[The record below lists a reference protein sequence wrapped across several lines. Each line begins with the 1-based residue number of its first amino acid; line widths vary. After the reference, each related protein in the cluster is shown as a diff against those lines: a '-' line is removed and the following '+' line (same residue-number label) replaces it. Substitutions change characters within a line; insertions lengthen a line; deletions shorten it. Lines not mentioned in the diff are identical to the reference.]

1 MKKLIIVES
10 PNKIKK
16 IKSFLTDTDQEQY
29 EVISSIGHIRELST
43 SGKFGLGLDLEQ
55 MTPKYKIT
63 KDKKDV
69 IAQINDASKQADVI
83 YLATDPDREGE
94 SIAWHIIEVIDGHE
108 QKHFERIIF
117 NEITKDAVVDSLEH
131 PTSLNQALI
140 NSQEARRILD
150 RMIGF
155 RLSFLTKKKIAAKSS
170 GRVKSSVLKIIIDRE
185 REIEAFVPQTWFNLE
200 VHHSKQNILKYVDA
214 KLKEVK
220 VDSKEELEKIIKQL
234 DPKKFTL
241 VDTKKTLKTIKP
253 PEPLEM
259 ATLLIK
265 AYAQLGF
272 SNAMTTSVAQK
283 LYEKGFISYPR
294 TDSKRISSTTFL
306 SQAQAFIQDKT
317 DSKFNSLK
325 FTKAKNDQ
333 DAHEAIR
340 PVEVLEPNALST
352 KLDARELKLYD
363 LIWRLTLQ
371 TFMDAAKQETTTYI
385 YENNGFLFTISAT
398 RIKTEGFKQLD
409 LKSEKVLWDGP
420 KTFGVKPSDIK
431 AVKHETKPPARY
443 NQATLIKK
451 MKEEGI
457 GRPST
462 YSATTSGLIKY
473 NYVNNEK
480 GVLIPTQMGKEV
492 TALLQQSFSDIISE
506 KYTSFLEEELDKI
519 SLGELNHKEFL
530 IDFWEK
536 FSPRIQIADETI
548 EKKMPEFVGRKCP
561 LDGGELVYKTSRY
574 GTKFIACLNFPT
586 CRYSESI
593 EKKEIEYVGEKC
605 PECGKELVY
614 RYTKRNN
621 KKFIACSG
629 FPKCKYIRD
638 IEPKTKPTKKEN
650 KKAE

>member
-16 IKSFLTDTDQEQY
+16 IKSFLTDSDQEQY
-29 EVISSIGHIRELST
+29 EVISSVGHIRELST
-43 SGKFGLGLDLEQ
+43 SGKFGLGLDLEE
-55 MTPKYKIT
+55 MTPTYKVA

-69 IAQINDASKQADVI
+69 ITKINAASKEADVI

-94 SIAWHIIEVIDGHE
+94 SIAWHIIEIIDGHD
-108 QKHFERIIF
+108 QKRFERIIF
-117 NEITKDAVVDSLEH
+117 NEITKDAVVNSIEN
-131 PTSLNQALI
+131 PTKLNKSLI

-170 GRVKSSVLKIIIDRE
+170 GRVKSSVLKMIIDRE

-200 VHHSKQNILKYVDA
+200 VHHSKNNILKYVDA

-220 VDSKEELEKIIKQL
+220 VDSKKELDEIIKQL
-234 DPKKFTL
+234 DPKVFTL
-241 VDTKKTLKTIKP
+241 VDTKKTLKSIKP
-253 PEPLEM
+253 LEPLEM

-272 SNAMTTSVAQK
+272 SNAMTTSVSQK

-306 SQAQAFIQDKT
+306 SQAKEFIEKQTK
-317 DSKFNSLK
+317 SKFNSLN
-325 FTKAKNDQ
+325 FTKAENDQ

-340 PVEVLEPNALST
+340 PVEVIEPNSLQT

-371 TFMDAAKQETTTYI
+371 TFMDAAKQETTTYV
-385 YENNGFLFTISAT
+385 YNNKGYLFTISAT
-398 RIKTEGFKQLD
+398 RIKEFGFKELE
-409 LKSEKVLWDGP
+409 LKSEKILWDGP
-420 KTFGVKPSDIK
+420 KTFAVKSSDIK

-492 TALLQQSFSDIISE
+492 TSLLQESFSDIISE

-519 SLGELNHKEFL
+519 SLGELNHKAFL

-548 EKKMPEFVGRKCP
+548 EKKMPEFVNRKCP
-561 LDGGELVYKTSRY
+561 EDGGELVYKMSRY

-593 EKKEIEYVGEKC
+593 EKKEIELVGEKC
-605 PECGKELVY
+605 PDCGKDLVY

-629 FPKCKYIRD
+629 FPKCKYLRD
-638 IEPKTKPTKKEN
+638 LNPKPKASKKEN
-650 KKAE
+650 KKVT